1 MIKRFKFGNKQITQ
15 TIIIKKQLNWQKIFL
30 ENKFLAM
37 ITTGFFDENMLEVK
51 MIKGLGSIFMRTF

>member
-30 ENKFLAM
+30 ENKVLAM